1 MRCIGW
7 MVQWLRAAV
16 TAMPSPT
23 LLTVHIT
30 ETGADLRLHGNS
42 RCLLRV
48 RLWLGL
54 DSNRCSVGVVTG
66 VSPNGSFLL
75 QCCRRSVGR
84 PQGGG
89 QRQPHGGSG
98 RRLWRWGSNR
108 RPCTNK
114 GVKDIHR
121 KTQKKTVPTR
131 HRTRVQS
138 CAYTRQNTIASIPA
152 KITGG
157 RMSSARDRTH
167 G

>member
-54 DSNRCSVGVVTG
+54 DRNRCSVGVVTG

-121 KTQKKTVPTR
+121 KTQKNGPNPASNPCTIMCIHTTEH
-131 HRTRVQS
+131 HRIHTSENHRGPHVVG
-138 CAYTRQNTIASIPA
+138 P
-152 KITGG
+152 G
-157 RMSSARDRTH
+157 
-167 G
+167 